1 MSFADDSSSN
11 ISRLPVLFRACQEYV
26 FAYEKETGREK
37 EICKKFYRIGPGIKI
52 TIYSVDFFSSV
63 YRVSVKGKKPV
74 NPKPT
79 KVVQNSPAAVE
90 P

>member
-1 MSFADDSSSN
+1 MLAALTFPDYQYFLGHVRSMS
-11 ISRLPVLFRACQEYV
+11 L
-26 FAYEKETGREK
+26 KETGREK

-79 KVVQNSPAAVE
+79 KVAQNRTAAVE